1 VKEQCLIKST
11 KDKKKS
17 STWEDVQLTDG
28 KVWDSDRFPHQT
40 PVPRTVQM
48 WETLQTLAL
57 PKTVDLQSNVFFPL
71 RMAHVEALVIWLQNI
86 IPYII
91 HLYEYNL

>member
-1 VKEQCLIKST
+1 MCNLQMERSEIPTVF
-11 KDKKKS
+11 
-17 STWEDVQLTDG
+17 LTRRQ
-28 KVWDSDRFPHQT
+28 SQE
-40 PVPRTVQM
+40 TVQM